1 MWVLGY
7 WSGRKVSDQTWAI
20 LIGFLTVAGL
30 RVLDWYLPKNWHS
43 KWARTHGE
51 KDDEKDNI

>member
-1 MWVLGY
+1 M
-7 WSGRKVSDQTWAI
+7 SDQTWAI

-30 RVLDWYLPKNWHS
+30 RILDWYLPKNWHS

-51 KDDEKDNI
+51 KDDEQNDN